1 MPGPPPNPNRRRRN
15 AGPQLLEL
23 PSEGRQGKLPTWPL
37 EDPSDAELAIW
48 RDLWGTP
55 QAVMWE
61 RYQWTRTVARYVR
74 ILLRAELPDAGRD
87 AMSEARQLEAHLG
100 LTPRAMKDLMWKVAD
115 DEVSARRQAAAQPAQ
130 PRRLRAVDPDA
141 VAGG

>member
-23 PSEGRQGKLPTWPL
+23 PAEGRQGAAPKWPL
-37 EDPSDAELAIW
+37 EASTPKERAVW
-48 RDLWGTP
+48 RDLWALP

-61 RYQWTRTVARYVR
+61 RYGWTRTVARYARV
-74 ILLRAELPDAGRD
+74 LLHAEDTLARD
-87 AMSEARQLEAHLG
+87 VMSEARQLEDHLG
-100 LTPRAMKDLMWKVAD
+100 LTPKSLKTLMWKVAD
-115 DEVSARRQAAAQPAQ
+115 DELAVRREDVPAAKA
-130 PRRLRAVDPDA
+130 RRLRAVDPGA